1 MAFSEGNQLFA
12 GDLHV
17 FLDEVNA
24 MLQINGTVNGLSN
37 IKDTI
42 AESFQQ
48 QISVPHQSMCIFK
61 TGLLSISDEW
71 VRHKEKIPVSD
82 SNQPDKPACNPRLR
96 FTELKR
102 FIHQKGADKTGQR

>member
-61 TGLLSISDEW
+61 TGLLSISDKW
-71 VRHKEKIPVSD
+71 VKHKEKIPDVSD
-82 SNQPDKPACNPRLR
+82 SNQPHKAACNPKLK
-96 FTELKR
+96 FTELKDL
-102 FIHQKGADKTGQR
+102 FIQKVQKN